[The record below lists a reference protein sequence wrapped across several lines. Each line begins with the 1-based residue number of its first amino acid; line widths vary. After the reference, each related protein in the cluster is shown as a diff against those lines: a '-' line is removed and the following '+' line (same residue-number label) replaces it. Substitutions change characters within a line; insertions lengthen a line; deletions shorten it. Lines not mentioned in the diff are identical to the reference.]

1 MYHKLM
7 LEDKVRVP
15 PQRLGEKLEKVIL
28 DVLQEQLEGSID
40 KEIGIFICVTKVQ
53 DVGEGELVPGDGGV
67 YYDVKFEAL
76 VLRLALQEVIE
87 GVVVET
93 TSFGAFVSLGP
104 IDAMLHVSQI
114 SDEYIN
120 YDEKNAR
127 LICQESKRFIGVGD
141 VVRVRV
147 VTLSLNEREP
157 RDSKI
162 GLTMRQA
169 GLGTALWL
177 EEEMNKEKEKAGQ
190 PDRCRKGA
198 GTREGKGQEE
208 GACLR
213 RIRRNRARSA
223 ATATGL
229 STARAA

>member
-1 MYHKLM
+1 MYYRMK

-15 PQRLGEKLEKVIL
+15 PHRLGEELSRVIL

-40 KEIGIFICVTKVQ
+40 KEIGVFIAITKVL
-53 DVGEGELVPGDGGV
+53 DIGEGELVPGDGAV
-67 YYDVKFEAL
+67 YYDVTFEGV
-76 VLRLALQEVIE
+76 VLRLSLQEVIE
-87 GVVVET
+87 GLVVET

-127 LICQESKRFIGVGD
+127 LICQESKRFIGVGEP
-141 VVRVRV
+141 VRSRV

-162 GLTMRQA
+162 GLTMRQS
-169 GLGTALWL
+169 GLGTARWL
-177 EEEMNKEKEKAGQ
+177 DEDMQKDKDRDKEKGGERG
-190 PDRCRKGA
+190 
-198 GTREGKGQEE
+198 
-208 GACLR
+208 
-213 RIRRNRARSA
+213 RI
-223 ATATGL
+223 
-229 STARAA
+229 

>member
-15 PQRLGEKLEKVIL
+15 PPRLGEKLEKVIL
-28 DVLQEQLEGSID
+28 EVLQEQLEGSID
-40 KEIGIFICVTKVQ
+40 KEIGIFICVTKVK

-67 YYDVKFEAL
+67 YYDVKFEAM
-76 VLRLALQEVIE
+76 VLRLGLQEVIE
-87 GVVVET
+87 GLVVET

-177 EEEMNKEKEKAGQ
+177 EEDMNKEKEKANN
-190 PDRCRKGA
+190 PDGAVKETPIKSKSKRKEHASG
-198 GTREGKGQEE
+198 E
-208 GACLR
+208 
-213 RIRRNRARSA
+213 
-223 ATATGL
+223 
-229 STARAA
+229 

>member
-1 MYHKLM
+1 MYYKMM

-15 PQRLGEKLEKVIL
+15 PNRLGEKLEKVLL

-40 KEIGIFICVTKVQ
+40 KELGIFIAVTRVE
-53 DVGEGELVPGDGGV
+53 DVGEGEIVPGDGGV
-67 YYDVKFEAL
+67 YYDVKFEGL

-87 GVVVET
+87 GLVVET

-120 YDEKNAR
+120 FDEKNAR

-141 VVRVRV
+141 TVRVRV

-169 GLGTALWL
+169 GLGTTLWL
-177 EEEMNKEKEKAGQ
+177 EEEIEKEKEKAAAGGAA
-190 PDRCRKGA
+190 PTKEKAEKPKGKRKENAA
-198 GTREGKGQEE
+198 GE
-208 GACLR
+208 
-213 RIRRNRARSA
+213 
-223 ATATGL
+223 
-229 STARAA
+229 

>member
-1 MYHKLM
+1 MYLKIRLD
-7 LEDKVRVP
+7 DKVRVP
-15 PQRLGEKLEKVIL
+15 PNRLGEKLEKVIL
-28 DVLQEQLEGSID
+28 DVLQEHLEGSID
-40 KEIGIFICVTKVQ
+40 KEIGIFMCVTQVL
-53 DVGEGELVPGDGGV
+53 DVGEGEIVPGDGGV
-67 YYDVKFEAL
+67 YYDVRFEAL

-93 TSFGAFVSLGP
+93 TSFGAFISLGP

-120 YDEKNAR
+120 FDEKNSR
-127 LICQESKRFIGVGD
+127 LICQESKRFIGVSD
-141 VVRVRV
+141 SVRARV

-177 EEEMNKEKEKAGQ
+177 EEDMNLEKEKETEKGKAKE
-190 PDRCRKGA
+190 PPEEKKERKP
-198 GTREGKGQEE
+198 
-208 GACLR
+208 R
-213 RIRRNRARSA
+213 RQKER
-223 ATATGL
+223 
-229 STARAA
+229 

>member
-1 MYHKLM
+1 MYYRMK

-15 PQRLGEKLEKVIL
+15 PHRLGEELSRVIL

-40 KEIGIFICVTKVQ
+40 KEIGVFIAITKVL
-53 DVGEGELVPGDGGV
+53 DIGEGELVPGDGAV
-67 YYDVKFEAL
+67 YYDVTFEGV
-76 VLRLALQEVIE
+76 VLRLSLQEVIE
-87 GVVVET
+87 GLVVET

-127 LICQESKRFIGVGD
+127 LICQESKRFIGVGEP
-141 VVRVRV
+141 VRSRV

-162 GLTMRQA
+162 GLTMRQS
-169 GLGTALWL
+169 GLGTARWL
-177 EEEMNKEKEKAGQ
+177 EEDMQKDKDRDKEKGGERG
-190 PDRCRKGA
+190 
-198 GTREGKGQEE
+198 
-208 GACLR
+208 
-213 RIRRNRARSA
+213 RI
-223 ATATGL
+223 
-229 STARAA
+229 

>member
-1 MYHKLM
+1 MYHKLL

-28 DVLQEQLEGSID
+28 EVLQDQLEGSID
-40 KEIGIFICVTKVQ
+40 KEIGIFICVTKVL

-67 YYDVKFEAL
+67 YYDVRFEAMA
-76 VLRLALQEVIE
+76 LRLALQEVIE
-87 GVVVET
+87 GLVVET

-127 LICQESKRFIGVGD
+127 LICQESKRYIGVGD

-177 EEEMNKEKEKAGQ
+177 EEEIAKEKEKEASAGSA
-190 PDRCRKGA
+190 PKEKVPEKTKSKRKENAA
-198 GTREGKGQEE
+198 GE
-208 GACLR
+208 
-213 RIRRNRARSA
+213 
-223 ATATGL
+223 
-229 STARAA
+229 

>member
-40 KEIGIFICVTKVQ
+40 KEIGIFICVTQVQ

-67 YYDVKFEAL
+67 YYDVKFEAM

-87 GVVVET
+87 GIVVET
-93 TSFGAFVSLGP
+93 TSFGAFISLGP

-177 EEEMNKEKEKAGQ
+177 EEEMINEKEKASQ
-190 PDRCRKGA
+190 PAD
-198 GTREGKGQEE
+198 
-208 GACLR
+208 
-213 RIRRNRARSA
+213 SA
-223 ATATGL
+223 K
-229 STARAA
+229 ARAPEKIKGKRKEHAPGE

>member
-15 PQRLGEKLEKVIL
+15 PQRLGENLEKVIL

-40 KEIGIFICVTKVQ
+40 KEIGIFICVTKVD

-67 YYDVKFEAL
+67 YYDVKFEAM

-147 VTLSLNEREP
+147 VTLLLNEREP

-177 EEEMNKEKEKAGQ
+177 EEEMNKEKEKGGESAGSGKERA
-190 PDRCRKGA
+190 PEKVKGKRKDHAA
-198 GTREGKGQEE
+198 GE
-208 GACLR
+208 
-213 RIRRNRARSA
+213 
-223 ATATGL
+223 
-229 STARAA
+229 

>member
-1 MYHKLM
+1 MYHKLL

-40 KEIGIFICVTKVQ
+40 KEIGIFICVTKVL

-67 YYDVKFEAL
+67 YYDVKFEAM

-87 GVVVET
+87 GMVVET

-141 VVRVRV
+141 MVRVRV

-169 GLGTALWL
+169 GLGTAIWL
-177 EEEMNKEKEKAGQ
+177 EEEIAKEKERVGQGTAVKGPERAKGKRKEHAAG
-190 PDRCRKGA
+190 
-198 GTREGKGQEE
+198 E
-208 GACLR
+208 
-213 RIRRNRARSA
+213 
-223 ATATGL
+223 
-229 STARAA
+229 

>member
-1 MYHKLM
+1 MYHNLM

-15 PQRLGEKLEKVIL
+15 PQRLGERIEKVIL

-40 KEIGIFICVTKVQ
+40 KEIGIFICVTRVM

-67 YYDVKFEAL
+67 YYDVKFEAMI
-76 VLRLALQEVIE
+76 LRLALQEVIE
-87 GVVVET
+87 GLVVET

-177 EEEMNKEKEKAGQ
+177 EEEMNAVKERAAGQ
-190 PDRCRKGA
+190 TGAVKERPAEKKSRRKENAA
-198 GTREGKGQEE
+198 GE
-208 GACLR
+208 
-213 RIRRNRARSA
+213 
-223 ATATGL
+223 
-229 STARAA
+229 

>member
-1 MYHKLM
+1 LD
-7 LEDKVRVP
+7 DKVRVP
-15 PQRLGEKLEKVIL
+15 PNRLGEKLEKVIL
-28 DVLQEQLEGSID
+28 DVLQEHLEGSID
-40 KEIGIFICVTKVQ
+40 KEIGIFICVTKVLG
-53 DVGEGELVPGDGGV
+53 VGDGEIVPGDGGV
-67 YYDVKFEAL
+67 YYDVRFEAL
-76 VLRLALQEVIE
+76 VLRLVLQEVME

-93 TSFGAFVSLGP
+93 TSFGAFISLGP

-120 YDEKNAR
+120 FDEKNAR

-141 VVRVRV
+141 SIRARV

-177 EEEMNKEKEKAGQ
+177 EEDMNLEKEKAKEKEKE
-190 PDRCRKGA
+190 PPSEKKERVPRK
-198 GTREGKGQEE
+198 
-208 GACLR
+208 
-213 RIRRNRARSA
+213 
-223 ATATGL
+223 ATKE
-229 STARAA
+229 R

>member
-28 DVLQEQLEGSID
+28 EVLQEQLEGSID

-53 DVGEGELVPGDGGV
+53 DVGEGELVAGDGGV
-67 YYDVKFEAL
+67 YYDVKFEAM
-76 VLRLALQEVIE
+76 VLRLGLQEVIE
-87 GVVVET
+87 GLVVET

-162 GLTMRQA
+162 GLTMRQT

-177 EEEMNKEKEKAGQ
+177 EEEMNKEKERANNPEGAAKERAPERSKGK
-190 PDRCRKGA
+190 RKGHA
-198 GTREGKGQEE
+198 SGE
-208 GACLR
+208 
-213 RIRRNRARSA
+213 
-223 ATATGL
+223 
-229 STARAA
+229 

>member
-1 MYHKLM
+1 MYYKIRLD
-7 LEDKVRVP
+7 DKVRVP
-15 PQRLGEKLEKVIL
+15 PIRLGENLEKVIL
-28 DVLQEQLEGSID
+28 DVLQEHLEGSID
-40 KEIGIFICVTKVQ
+40 KEIGIFICVTRVLE
-53 DVGEGELVPGDGGV
+53 VGEGEIVPGDGGV

-93 TSFGAFVSLGP
+93 TSFGAFISLGP

-120 YDEKNAR
+120 FDEKNAR

-141 VVRVRV
+141 AVRARV

-177 EEEMNKEKEKAGQ
+177 EEDMNQEKEKGKEQ
-190 PDRCRKGA
+190 PAEKKERSVKERSVRKP
-198 GTREGKGQEE
+198 
-208 GACLR
+208 
-213 RIRRNRARSA
+213 RAK
-223 ATATGL
+223 
-229 STARAA
+229 

>member
-1 MYHKLM
+1 MYYKIRLD
-7 LEDKVRVP
+7 DKVRVP
-15 PQRLGEKLEKVIL
+15 PNRLGEKLEKVIL
-28 DVLQEQLEGSID
+28 DVLQEHLEGSID
-40 KEIGIFICVTKVQ
+40 KEIGIFICVTQVL
-53 DVGEGELVPGDGGV
+53 DVGEGEIVPGDGGV
-67 YYDVKFEAL
+67 YYDVRFEAL

-93 TSFGAFVSLGP
+93 TSFGAFISLGP

-120 YDEKNAR
+120 FDEKNSR

-141 VVRVRV
+141 SVRARV

-177 EEEMNKEKEKAGQ
+177 EEDMNLEKEKEKEKEKGKEKE
-190 PDRCRKGA
+190 PPEEKKERKP
-198 GTREGKGQEE
+198 
-208 GACLR
+208 R
-213 RIRRNRARSA
+213 RQKER
-223 ATATGL
+223 
-229 STARAA
+229 

>member
-1 MYHKLM
+1 VH
-7 LEDKVRVP
+7 
-15 PQRLGEKLEKVIL
+15 
-28 DVLQEQLEGSID
+28 
-40 KEIGIFICVTKVQ
+40 
-53 DVGEGELVPGDGGV
+53 DVGEGEIVPGDGGV
-67 YYDVKFEAL
+67 YYDVKFEAM

-87 GVVVET
+87 GIVVET
-93 TSFGAFVSLGP
+93 TSFGAFISLGP

-177 EEEMNKEKEKAGQ
+177 EEEMNKEKEKADQSAGSAKERA
-190 PDRCRKGA
+190 PEKAKGKRKEHAA
-198 GTREGKGQEE
+198 GE
-208 GACLR
+208 
-213 RIRRNRARSA
+213 
-223 ATATGL
+223 
-229 STARAA
+229 